1 VRVRIKKTPDSV
13 ELAEFDRRTFVV
25 GETVE
30 VSARLAT
37 LLIVG
42 GYAEPVMDRWESA
55 DADTTRRK
63 KP

>member
-1 VRVRIKKTPDSV
+1 VRIRINRKPKSI
-13 ELAEFDRRTFVV
+13 EMAEFDGRTFAV

-30 VSARLAT
+30 VPARLAT

-42 GYAEPVMDRWESA
+42 GYAEPVKERWEA
-55 DADTTRRK
+55 ADTDKARRK